1 MATSSPPARR
11 SRRCRRGMRKAIYVP
26 TPAAGETVRASTR
39 FVRGSAYA
47 PDFFVLRTLY

>member
-1 MATSSPPARR
+1 MCLLLLLGNP
-11 SRRCRRGMRKAIYVP
+11 
-26 TPAAGETVRASTR
+26 RASTR